1 MLSALLL
8 SYDDIQSGWGKGRP
22 ALPWSDAG
30 GGGSKHLYHASASA
44 STLAGAEVVGE
55 EALVVAP
62 LLMGAAP
69 LRHAPDLIL
78 WPLW

>member
-22 ALPWSDAG
+22 ELPWSDAG

-44 STLAGAEVVGE
+44 STLAAAEVVGE
-55 EALVVAP
+55 ETLVVAP